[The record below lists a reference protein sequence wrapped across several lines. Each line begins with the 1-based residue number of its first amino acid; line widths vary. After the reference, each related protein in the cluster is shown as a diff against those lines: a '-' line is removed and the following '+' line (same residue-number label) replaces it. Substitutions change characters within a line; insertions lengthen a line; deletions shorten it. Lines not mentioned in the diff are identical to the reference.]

1 MTTPTG
7 QIPVAQYLRVSTD
20 NQRYSLENQRSCIEQ
35 YAEQRGLTVCQT
47 YVDRAKS
54 GLLLRNRPGLK
65 QLFADVTGRRVE
77 YRAILVYDISRW
89 GRFQDVDEAGHY
101 EFICKQCG
109 IPVHYCAEGFE
120 NDGTCVSSIMKALKR
135 TMAAEYSRDLGV
147 RCLAGQKRI
156 AQLGFRAGGAAGYG
170 YRRVLVTPDRRM
182 KQQLE
187 RGDRKSVA
195 ADRVLLAP
203 GPEAEVACIR
213 QIYSMFIEKRMS
225 FSAIAIDLNRRS
237 VPCIGT
243 TPWTHHRVRAIL
255 TNPKYNGTTVYGRTS
270 RKLQTP
276 EIKLPRGH
284 WVVTPHAFEAI
295 IDDATFGKAQLV
307 LAGLTVHKTNNQL
320 LEEMRSILRT
330 HGRLT
335 ADLIRNTEG
344 ATPPGSYRPRFGG
357 LSPAY
362 ELVGYKMRTEKNVT
376 TRSHI
381 YIARDRLM
389 VDLNRLFP
397 DDVSI
402 EGRGGRSRN
411 WLRLKTGSKIIVRSC
426 ASLRT
431 QRGGLRWR
439 VRSDPADSRFMVLL
453 AMMNS
458 QNDAIESLVLLPPM
472 SLPRTLDISANSK
485 LFKMGRPVPG
495 VETFLEILP
504 EVVRMRLRQGETAKL
519 EPQHLRA
526 TA

>member
-1 MTTPTG
+1 MTTSSQQT
-7 QIPVAQYLRVSTD
+7 PVAQYLRVSTD
-20 NQRYSLENQRSCIEQ
+20 NQRYSLDNQCDWIEQ
-35 YAEQRGLTVCQT
+35 YAAEHGFVIIQT
-47 YVDRAKS
+47 YADRAKS
-54 GLLLRNRPGLK
+54 GLLLKNRPGLK
-65 QLFADVTGRRVE
+65 QLLADVTGPRVA
-77 YRAILVYDISRW
+77 YRAILVYDVSRW

-101 EFICKQCG
+101 EFICKHCG
-109 IPVHYCAEGFE
+109 IPVHYCAEAFA
-120 NDGTCVSSIMKALKR
+120 NDGTSVSSIMKALKR

-147 RCLAGQKRI
+147 RCFAGQKRI
-156 AQLGFRAGGAAGYG
+156 AQLGFRSGGAAGYG
-170 YRRVLVTPDRRM
+170 CRRVLVTPDRRV

-195 ADRVLLAP
+195 GDRVLLAP

-225 FSAIAIDLNRRS
+225 FCAIAIELNRRR

-270 RKLQTP
+270 RRLQTP
-276 EIKLPRGH
+276 EIKLPRDR

-295 IDDATFGKAQLV
+295 IDDATFAKAQLV
-307 LAGLTVHKTNNQL
+307 LSSLTVHKTNDQL
-320 LEEMRSILRT
+320 LEELRSILHT

-335 ADLIRNTEG
+335 AELIRNTEG
-344 ATPPGSYRPRFGG
+344 ATRPGSYQARFGG
-357 LSPAY
+357 LSHAY
-362 ELVGYKMRTEKNVT
+362 ELVGYKMQTERNVT
-376 TRSHI
+376 TRSQI

-389 VDLNRLFP
+389 EDLSRLFP
-397 DDVSI
+397 GDVSI
-402 EGRGGRSRN
+402 EGRGGRSHN
-411 WLRLKTGSKIIVRSC
+411 WLRLKTGLRIVVRSC
-426 ASLRT
+426 VSLRT

-439 VRSDPADSRFMVLL
+439 VRSDPADSQFMVLL

-458 QNDAIESLVLLPPM
+458 ENDAVENLVLLPPM

-485 LFKMGRPVPG
+485 LLTMGRPVPG
-495 VETFLEILP
+495 VDTFLEILR
-504 EVVRMRLRQGETAKL
+504 EVGRMRLRHSETAKL